1 MWWKCIILC
10 WTIMHEADMTDVSFN
25 LTCLQFAIIIITY
38 SLWKFSFLLKTW
50 KLQEVFCYVPCPVRT
65 WAIMGF
71 HNFLSCVALSSFCP
85 ITISQSLF
93 CHPFIK
99 VWFSGISQ
107 WWYTVRSCRQADI
120 KKITSLIIL
129 LWRDSQWF
137 HGWNINTLTIMS
149 CSQNIDKS

>member
-107 WWYTVRSCRQADI
+107 WWYSQVMSPGWY
-120 KKITSLIIL
+120 KKDHFLDNSTMARFTMISWLK
-129 LWRDSQWF
+129 
-137 HGWNINTLTIMS
+137 H
-149 CSQNIDKS
+149 